1 MPFDEHQQI
10 NDFFGKRFAKN
21 IKNLNQSNEE
31 ETLCDCAKKKTVYI
45 MVGLP
50 RSGKSTY
57 AEKYKGNKAIISADQ
72 LRYLVYGQ
80 RFWGPGEDMMWAIR
94 KIALT
99 MLMEQGIDIVID
111 ETNTTEAR
119 RKSIIELARKH
130 NYIIEVVVINTP
142 KEICIER
149 ARAEGDEKIIPVIE
163 RMAEQLEPIS
173 LAEVDYIYKISL
185 GNPISGLLMPEG

>member
-1 MPFDEHQQI
+1 MP
-10 NDFFGKRFAKN
+10 
-21 IKNLNQSNEE
+21 SNEE
-31 ETLCDCAKKKTVYI
+31 TSCDCARRPTVFI

-57 AEKYKGNKAIISADQ
+57 AEKYKGNKAIVSADQ

-111 ETNTTEAR
+111 ETNTTAAR
-119 RKSIIELARKH
+119 RKPIIELARKH
-130 NYIIEVVVINTP
+130 GYFVEAVVIDTP
-142 KEICIER
+142 KEVCVER
-149 ARAEGDEKIIPVIE
+149 AKADGDDNLITVIE
-163 RMAEQLEPIS
+163 RMAAQYEPV
-173 LAEVDYIYKISL
+173 APEEVDYVYRPYKC
-185 GNPISGLLMPEG
+185 GVTVTKPRTCK